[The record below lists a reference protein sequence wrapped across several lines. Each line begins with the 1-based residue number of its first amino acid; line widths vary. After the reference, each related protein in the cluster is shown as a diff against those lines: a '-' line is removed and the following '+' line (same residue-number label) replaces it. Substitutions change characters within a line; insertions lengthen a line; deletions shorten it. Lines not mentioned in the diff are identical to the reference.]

1 MYMILFVLHDTGLL
15 EDILNAWEE
24 TNVGGV
30 TIFAST
36 GLRRM
41 KHLHA
46 FRDDL
51 PLLPSLSDI
60 LSHEESLNRTLMT
73 LVPTDELVDK
83 VVAATEKITGPLS
96 KPNTGVLAVLPI
108 ARLYGA

>member
-24 TNVGGV
+24 VNVGGV
-30 TIFAST
+30 TIYAST

-41 KHLHA
+41 KHYHG

-60 LSHEESLNRTLMT
+60 LSHEENLNITLMT
-73 LVPTDELVDK
+73 LVATDEMVDR
-83 VVAATEKITGPLS
+83 VVDATVKITGDLN
-96 KPNTGVLAVLPI
+96 KPNTGVLAVLPV